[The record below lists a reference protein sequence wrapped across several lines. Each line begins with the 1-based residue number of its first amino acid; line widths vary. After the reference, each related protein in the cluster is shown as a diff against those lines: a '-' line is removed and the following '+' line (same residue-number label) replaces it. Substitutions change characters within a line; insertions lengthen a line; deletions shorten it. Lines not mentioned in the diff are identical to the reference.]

1 MRGLFAVFI
10 SVFLAELGDKTQV
23 ATFLFATD
31 PNLNRTGVFLAST
44 VALAL
49 SSLIAVVIGGSGLPI
64 RFTHNDADCR
74 WCGISRHWPMVFV
87 QRAELTQLARPEV
100 ARESRLFR
108 RNKLEF
114 DPIPGH
120 D

>member
-1 MRGLFAVFI
+1 MSITRRPYAVKLSFIPLRAWKLENTNLRGLFAVFI

-49 SSLIAVVIGGSGLPI
+49 SSLIAVVIGGQVSRYVSPTMMRTVAGVGFLVIGLW
-64 RFTHNDADCR
+64 FLF
-74 WCGISRHWPMVFV
+74 S
-87 QRAELTQLARPEV
+87 AR
-100 ARESRLFR
+100 S
-108 RNKLEF
+108 
-114 DPIPGH
+114 
-120 D
+120 